1 MLDERALSTA
11 LAVLRKAYMVL
22 SEVRDLTEEL
32 NQAVQRQDQVSVQL
46 FLRLRQEQINQLQEY
61 KALLTK
67 QCRELPEADGATL
80 RSILEAQEC
89 TVPSGQTLFNLA
101 KQYRQMLERTI
112 QADMVV
118 NRRIGGKKSFY
129 TGKR

>member
-32 NQAVQRQDQVSVQL
+32 NQAVQRQDQVSVQM

-67 QCRELPEADGATL
+67 QCRELPEADGAAL
-80 RSILEAQEC
+80 RGILEAQEC
-89 TVPSGQTLFNLA
+89 TVSSGQTLFHLA
-101 KQYRQMLERTI
+101 KQYRQLLERTI

-118 NRRIGGKKSFY
+118 NRRITGKKSFY
-129 TGKR
+129 AGKR